1 MILMS
6 GIKLAEKIKKDI
18 KKEIDINRLKISVA
32 VILIGNDEAS
42 EKYIAIKKREAE
54 KIGINFSLFR
64 IRETNNQT
72 RVINLINKLNLD
84 KNVTGIVVQ
93 LPLPKGFIPN
103 EILEAID
110 PKKDVDGLNS
120 ANLGRL
126 IKGIDG
132 IFPATPVGT
141 IRLLKNFKIPLVSRK
156 IVVIGQSNLVGKPLA
171 QMLLNEKATVT
182 VANKDTIN
190 LMKIT
195 RESDIVISAV
205 GKPKLITAEMINS
218 GVVVIDIGTTVRNGK
233 IYGDVDFDKVSRKAS
248 YITPNPG
255 GIGPMTVAILL
266 SNLLKA
272 YDIQRRSNG

>member
-64 IRETNNQT
+64 IREKNNQT

-205 GKPKLITAEMINS
+205 GKPKLITAEMINP